1 MNRFVCFRS
10 SLAVVLASFVFSGCV
25 VGPNYRKPADETP
38 SKWISLSEGA
48 STSDPAEMSRWW
60 TVFKD
65 PALDRLIDQATAANK
80 DLRIAAARVLEA
92 RSQRVIAAAGLFPS
106 IDGIDSYSR
115 SKASGNA
122 SPSSIPA
129 GSGTFSGG
137 QDLYQAGFDASW
149 ELDIFGRVRR
159 TVEAA
164 TAEVQASE
172 ENYRDTLVTLLS
184 EVSVN
189 YLSLRGAQLRLDIA
203 KKNIQT
209 QRETLHLTKERF
221 EAGLSSE
228 LDVAQARAQLAGTE
242 AQVPIFETTI
252 RQSIYQLATLL
263 GQTPEPL
270 VEELSKEAPI
280 PGIPPEVPVGLPSD
294 LLRRRPDIRRA
305 ERQLAA
311 ATARIGIATADLF
324 PRFNLTGNIG
334 QASMSLAD
342 IAKSSSSFWNLGPSM
357 SWSIFNAGSVKANI
371 EVQKARTEQAL
382 GLYEKTVLTAIRD
395 VESALVAFSMEQV
408 RRGAL
413 VEAVQSN
420 QRAYEISSE
429 LYARGLVDFLRVL
442 DSQRSL
448 YQTEEQLALSDQ
460 LVSSNLVAVYK
471 ALGGGWNL

>member
-1 MNRFVCFRS
+1 MKRFTYVRSLLFVVFVCLIS
-10 SLAVVLASFVFSGCV
+10 SGCV
-25 VGPNYRKPADETP
+25 VGPDYRKPAEDAP
-38 SKWISLSEGA
+38 DKWVSLSEGV
-48 STSDPAEMSRWW
+48 STADPVDLGRWW
-60 TVFKD
+60 TVFND
-65 PALDRLIDQATAANK
+65 PVLDRLIDRAVSANK
-80 DLRIAAARVLEA
+80 DLKVAASRVLEA
-92 RSQRVIAAAGLFPS
+92 RSQRVIAAAALFPS
-106 IDGIDSYSR
+106 LDATGSYTR

-122 SPSSIPA
+122 APSSVPD
-129 GSGTFSGG
+129 GSGTLSGG

-159 TVEAA
+159 SVEAA
-164 TAEVQASE
+164 SAEVQASE

-203 KKNIQT
+203 RKNIET
-209 QRETLHLTKERF
+209 QRQTLNLTRERF
-221 EAGLSSE
+221 EAGLNSE
-228 LDVAQARAQLAGTE
+228 LDVAQAKAQLAGTE

-252 RQSIYQLATLL
+252 KQSIFRLATLL

-270 VEELSKEAPI
+270 DEELSAEAPI
-280 PGIPPEVPVGLPSD
+280 PGIPREVPVGLPSD
-294 LLRRRPDIRRA
+294 LLRRRPDVRRA

-324 PRFNLTGNIG
+324 PRFSLTGNIG

-342 IAKSSSSFWNLGPSM
+342 IAKSSSSFWSLGPSM
-357 SWSIFNAGSVKANI
+357 SWNIFNAGSVKANI
-371 EVQKARTEQAL
+371 EVQRARTEQAL
-382 GLYEKTVLTAIRD
+382 GLYEKAVLTAIQD
-395 VESALVAFSMEQV
+395 VEGALVAFSMEQA
-408 RRGAL
+408 RRAAL

-420 QRAYEISSE
+420 KRAYEISSE
-429 LYARGLVDFLRVL
+429 LYTRGLVDFLRVL

-448 YQTEEQLALSDQ
+448 YQTQEQLAVSDQ